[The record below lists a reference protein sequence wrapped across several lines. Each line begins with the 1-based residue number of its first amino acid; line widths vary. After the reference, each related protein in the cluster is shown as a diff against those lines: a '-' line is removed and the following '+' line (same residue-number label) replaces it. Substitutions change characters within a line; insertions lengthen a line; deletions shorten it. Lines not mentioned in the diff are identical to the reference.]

1 MLLQLQGI
9 TKKFPGVIALNSVN
23 IDFIR
28 GEIHAIVGENGAG
41 KSTLIKVI
49 GGKYQPDSGDV
60 LFKGK
65 PVRIPTP
72 HKALEMGIS
81 TVYQEY
87 NLIPDLRVIEN
98 IMLGR
103 EPFGKLKRIDWR
115 QAADFC
121 RKLMSRMGVEVDLHQ
136 YVSELGA
143 AEAKIVEI
151 LKALVT
157 EAEVVIMDEPTAA
170 LPEHDVDSL
179 FSLIKSL
186 KKNDVTVIYI
196 SHRIDEIFSV
206 ADRVSV
212 LKDGDMVGTYHV
224 REISSDNLIKS
235 MVGRE
240 LQDIYSTRE
249 REVSRKVVLSVRDL
263 QDGYRLK
270 GVSFNLHEGEIIGIG
285 GMTGNGQRELIRALF
300 GAHRITH
307 GEIAIYG
314 EAVSLNSPQKAMKLG
329 IGFLPDDRRNEGIA
343 ITQPVRRN
351 ISLPSLHLRQN
362 AGMIRSREE
371 RKVVE
376 EMVDRLGIKVISILQ
391 KVETL
396 SGGNQQ
402 RVVLAKW
409 LPLSPKVLLFHE
421 PTLGIDVGAKV
432 EIYRLI
438 NVFVESGVSII
449 MVTSDMIELLHVPD
463 RILVFY
469 DGFVSREFSRKDA
482 TEEAVMFAASGS
494 REEHGV

>member
-1 MLLQLQGI
+1 MLLQLRGI
-9 TKKFPGVIALNSVN
+9 TKTFPGVVALNGVS
-23 IDFIR
+23 IDFER

-41 KSTLIKVI
+41 KSTLIKLI
-49 GGKYQPDSGDV
+49 GGKYQPDSGDI
-60 LFKGK
+60 LFKGE

-72 HKALEMGIS
+72 HRALEMGIS

-103 EPFGKLKRIDWR
+103 EPLGSLKKIDWKL
-115 QAADFC
+115 AADFC
-121 RKLMSRMGVEVDLHQ
+121 TDLMSSMGVQVDLHQ

-157 EAEVVIMDEPTAA
+157 EAQVVIMDEPTAA
-170 LPEHDVDSL
+170 LPERDVDAL
-179 FSLIKSL
+179 FSLIESL

-212 LKDGDMVGTYHV
+212 LKDGSMVGTFRV
-224 REISSDNLIKS
+224 RDISRDHLIKS

-240 LQDIYSTRE
+240 LEDIYAVRE
-249 REVSRKVVLSVRDL
+249 RRVSEEVVLSVRDL
-263 QDGYRLK
+263 KDGNRLK
-270 GVSFNLHEGEIIGIG
+270 GVSFELHEGEILGIG

-300 GAHRITH
+300 GAHRTTGGVIAVH
-307 GEIAIYG
+307 GER
-314 EAVSLNSPQKAMKLG
+314 VFLDSPQKAMKLG
-329 IGFLPDDRRNEGIA
+329 IGFLPDDRRNEGLA

-351 ISLPSLHLRQN
+351 VSLPSLHLRQH
-362 AGMIRSREE
+362 AGIIRGREE
-371 RKVVE
+371 RNLVE
-376 EMVDRLGIKVISILQ
+376 DMVEKLGIKVTSILQ

-409 LPLSPKVLLFHE
+409 LPLNPRVLLFHE

-438 NVFVESGVSII
+438 DLFAESGVSVI

-469 DGFVSREFSRKDA
+469 DGSVSREFLREEA

-494 REEHGV
+494 GEKHGS

>member
-1 MLLQLQGI
+1 MLFQLRGI
-9 TKKFPGVIALNSVN
+9 SKKFPGVIALNDVN
-23 IDFIR
+23 IDFER
-28 GEIHAIVGENGAG
+28 GEVHAIVGENGAG

-49 GGKYQPDSGDV
+49 GGKYQPDSGDIIY
-60 LFKGK
+60 KGK
-65 PVRIPTP
+65 HVRIPTP

-103 EPFGKLKRIDWR
+103 EPLGKLKSVDWK

-121 RKLMSRMGVEVDLHQ
+121 RNLMSRMDVKVDLQQ

-157 EAEVVIMDEPTAA
+157 DAEVVIMDEPSAA
-170 LPEHDVDSL
+170 LPEHDVDAL

-186 KKNDVTVIYI
+186 KKNNVTVIYI
-196 SHRIDEIFSV
+196 SHRINEIFSV

-212 LKDGDMVGTYHV
+212 LKDGNKVGTHQV
-224 REISSDNLIKS
+224 HEINSDFLIKS

-240 LQDIYSTRE
+240 LQDIYVARE
-249 REVSRKVVLSVRDL
+249 RKISRKVVLSVRNL

-270 GVSFNLHEGEIIGIG
+270 GVSFDLHEGEILGIG
-285 GMTGNGQRELIRALF
+285 GMTGNGQRELMRALF
-300 GAHRITH
+300 GAQRITH
-307 GEIAIYG
+307 GKIAIHG
-314 EAVSLNSPQKAMKLG
+314 DVVSLNSPQKAMKLG
-329 IGFLPDDRRNEGIA
+329 IGFLPDDRRNEGLA

-362 AGMIRSREE
+362 VGVIRGRDE
-371 RKVVE
+371 KNMVE
-376 EMVDRLGIKVISILQ
+376 KMVDRLGIKVTSILQ

-409 LPLSPKVLLFHE
+409 LPLNPKVLLFHE

-432 EIYRLI
+432 EIYKLI
-438 NVFVESGVSII
+438 AGFVEKGVSII

-469 DGFVSREFSRKDA
+469 DGLVSRELSREEA

-494 REEHGV
+494 RENHVV